1 MTKKM
6 IYLLFCLFIGQIAF
20 SNERPLSDRAEI
32 SVITCGVGDELY
44 SLFGH
49 TAIRVNDPFEGI
61 DRVYNYGMF
70 DFRTPN
76 FYGKFVKG
84 DLLYFADYTTYKNFI
99 TSYVYD
105 NRAVYEQPL
114 DITQAEKEAIWNK
127 LNASLEEKNKYYT
140 YKFIDQNCT
149 TKVVDIVNSSI
160 STPVKVDVTGNTS
173 TYRSILNSYLSSRYF
188 EMLGINL
195 IFGSKVDADNTL
207 LFLPDKFMQGLA
219 ETQVNGELLVPDTI
233 TVFEPETLAETSGI
247 SFNSMWFFCFVV
259 FILAMLM
266 ARRTVRSIYFVILGL
281 LGLFFFGVGFY
292 SLHGELLNNNTVLLC
307 SPIFLVLPFLRKKV
321 KLARGLQ
328 VLTFISVILYI
339 VLNITSQKLL
349 ITLPLVLLTI
359 IALAMEMRL
368 IKGRSNKVG

>member
-1 MTKKM
+1 MTKKI
-6 IYLLFCLFIGQIAF
+6 IYLFFCLFIGQMAF

-32 SVITCGVGDELY
+32 SVITCGVGDQLY

-84 DLLYFADYTTYKNFI
+84 DLLYFADYTTYRNFI
-99 TSYVYD
+99 ASYVYD

-114 DITQAEKEAIWNK
+114 DLTQAQKEAIWNK
-127 LNASLEEKNKYYT
+127 LNASLEEENKYYV

-149 TKVVDIVNSSI
+149 TKVVDIVNGSI
-160 STPVKVDVTGNTS
+160 SSPVKVDVTGNTS

-219 ETQVNGELLVPDTI
+219 ETQINGKPLVTDTI
-233 TVFEPETLAETSGI
+233 TVFEPEGTIDVPSM
-247 SFNSMWFFCFVV
+247 SFNSLWFFCVV
-259 FILAMLM
+259 VLVLAMLM
-266 ARRTVRSIYFVILGL
+266 ARRSVRSVYFVLLGL
-281 LGLFFFGVGFY
+281 LGVFFFGVGFY
-292 SLHGELLNNNTVLLC
+292 SLHGELLSNNTVLLC
-307 SPIFLVLPFLRKKV
+307 CPIFLVLPFIRKKV

-328 VLTFISVILYI
+328 VLTLISVILYI
-339 VLNITSQKLL
+339 LLNITSQKLL

-359 IALAMEMRL
+359 ISLAIEMRL
-368 IKGRSNKVG
+368 IKGRNS